1 MKGEVA
7 QLDVKKVLELSIP
20 SHDFAVS
27 AKIFKKKNSMHV
39 LHEVKTTLSIS
50 LLINIEW
57 HYDNMHITD
66 RHALW
71 ICISTF
77 KV

>member
-20 SHDFAVS
+20 SHDFAIS
-27 AKIFKKKNSMHV
+27 AKVFKKKKNSIHV

-50 LLINIEW
+50 LLINIE
-57 HYDNMHITD
+57 
-66 RHALW
+66 
-71 ICISTF
+71 
-77 KV
+77 